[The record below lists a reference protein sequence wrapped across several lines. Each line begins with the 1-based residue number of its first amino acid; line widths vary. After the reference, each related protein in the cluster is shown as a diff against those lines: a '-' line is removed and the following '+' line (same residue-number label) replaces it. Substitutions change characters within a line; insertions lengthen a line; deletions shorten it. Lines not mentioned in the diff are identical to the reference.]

1 MIKNFPNRKDSFLIS
16 RKLKPVVIVLED
28 IYVDVTD
35 LKISS
40 SKERKHWSTD
50 SFEMKR
56 RFKLKSEALTQNQ

>member
-1 MIKNFPNRKDSFLIS
+1 M
-16 RKLKPVVIVLED
+16 VIVLED

-50 SFEMKR
+50 SFEMER
-56 RFKLKSEALTQNQ
+56 RFKLKSEATQNQWNLRRQKWNEIT